1 MGIDNTNDSAHVGV
15 TAMKRVGV
23 DTMEY
28 NRNFTHRT
36 YGAIGSVAFTTP
48 KGKYTINGNELPDSS
63 VAHLMTFALQTLQDA
78 YAGAKST
85 DEALGAFNGKLDKL
99 LNGTIGTRGTGDGA
113 DEQTRVA
120 RQLVRGLV
128 KAKYGS
134 KSPEWTAFTGLD
146 DAAQNAKLDA
156 MFAANE
162 AALSDAVDEKIAELA
177 AARVKRG
184 EMVKTVEIAL

>member
-1 MGIDNTNDSAHVGV
+1 
-15 TAMKRVGV
+15 
-23 DTMEY
+23 MEY

-36 YGAIGSVAFTTP
+36 FGAIGSVVFTVP
-48 KGKYTINGNELPDSS
+48 KGKYAINGTELPQSS
-63 VAHLMTFALQTLQDA
+63 VDHLMVFALQTLQDA

-99 LNGTIGTRGTGDGA
+99 LNGTIGTRGSGDGA
-113 DEQTRVA
+113 DERTRVA

-134 KSPEWTAFTGLD
+134 KSSEWAAFTGLD

-156 MFAANE
+156 MYAANE
-162 AALSDAVDEKIAELA
+162 AALSGAVDEKIAELA
-177 AARVKRG
+177 AARAKRADLG
-184 EMVKTVEIAL
+184 KTVEIAL